1 MVSTANDILL
11 RLPISQAMKV
21 RSQWLLRIAS
31 RAFLDLADF
40 IPPGDGVAKVEGV
53 LAALSLSLSLEES
66 CSYAFSNLLTTS
78 NRINFVQQQIHQFHA
93 RLDVAA
99 SLLEAVQPSIK
110 PPSLIKVDLSWQAVR
125 AVSAELVN
133 LRDQLHRTH
142 LHCAAMRGVTWMSSL
157 PGELESVRKKA
168 LNLATTLKT
177 LRDPLRER
185 FRAWR
190 DVLMQ
195 LREAV
200 NGENEAEPKQVR
212 MWVNSLCT
220 LVASCSFIY
229 FPLRLR

>member
-1 MVSTANDILL
+1 
-11 RLPISQAMKV
+11 MKV

-40 IPPGDGVAKVEGV
+40 IPPDACVGVPKVEGV
-53 LAALSLSLSLEES
+53 LAALSLSLALEES
-66 CSYAFSNLLTTS
+66 CSSAFSNLLTTS
-78 NRINFVQQQIHQFHA
+78 NRINFVRQQIHQFHA

-99 SLLEAVQPSIK
+99 SLLEAVQPSGK

-125 AVSAELVN
+125 AVTAELVN

-142 LHCAAMRGVTWMSSL
+142 LHCAAMRGVKWMSSL
-157 PGELESVRKKA
+157 PGELESVRKKG
-168 LNLATTLKT
+168 LTLATTLQT

-190 DVLMQ
+190 DVLQQ

-200 NGENEAEPKQVR
+200 DGKNEAEPKQVK
-212 MWVNSLCT
+212 MGVNSSRSIVFVDLF
-220 LVASCSFIY
+220 AFKINN
-229 FPLRLR
+229 LRFK